1 MRSEAAMNRICNI
14 LVIVDPTA
22 SEHPA
27 VAKAAL
33 LAQRFNAR
41 LELFAC
47 ETKASREARLVA
59 HDRKQAKEP
68 FIVDLKPMLEAL
80 AAPLR
85 MRGVDVATETDS
97 ADPLHVALLDRVK
110 RTSAELVVKDTH
122 HHTLGQRIVL
132 TNTDWQLIRGCP
144 VPLLLVKPFPWSGS
158 PRIVAAIDPG
168 HTNDKPAMLDHCIL
182 QHAAAFSKKLQGELH
197 VLHAYIPAAVVA
209 AAASVP
215 PIGMAITAE
224 ELAREAESKRREI
237 AALLSDYGVRSENI
251 HVITGGTAE
260 VLPRAAQAIRADIM
274 ALGAISR
281 SGLKRAFI
289 GSTAEDVLEKLPCDA
304 LIIKTPN
311 FAELLPF

>member
-1 MRSEAAMNRICNI
+1 VKADMNRICNV

-27 VAKAAL
+27 VAKGAL
-33 LAQRFNAR
+33 LAESFNAR

-47 ETKASREARLVA
+47 ETKASREARLA
-59 HDRKQAKEP
+59 ARARKHPQEP
-68 FIVDLKPMLEAL
+68 FLVDLKTMLEKL

-85 MRGVDVATETDS
+85 LRGVDVATETDS
-97 ADPLHVALLDRVK
+97 ADPLHAALLDRVK

-122 HHTLGQRIVL
+122 HHTLGQRTFL

-144 VPLLLVKPFPWSGS
+144 VSLLLVKPGPWASS
-158 PRIVAAIDPG
+158 PKVVAAIDPG

-182 QHAAAFSKKLQGELH
+182 EHAAAFSKRLHGDLH
-197 VLHAYIPAAVVA
+197 VVHAYIPAAVVA
-209 AAASVP
+209 AAASMP
-215 PIGMAITAE
+215 PMAMAISAE
-224 ELAREAESKRREI
+224 ELAREEESKCREI
-237 AALLSDYGVRSENI
+237 AALVSDYGVRSPNV
-251 HVITGGTAE
+251 HVTTGGTAE
-260 VLPRAAQAIRADIM
+260 VLPRAAQAIKADIM
-274 ALGAISR
+274 VLGAISR
-281 SGLKRAFI
+281 TGLKRAFI